1 MQPMKLDRRATIED
15 LMLMPEDGQKY
26 ELVDGEIVVSPTG
39 YRHSAV
45 GMRIGYLIQRYL
57 DEHPIGE
64 VAGSDLGVVFEN
76 GDLRSPDLTFVRKE
90 KVPTGEAHERFLEVV
105 PDLVVEVLSPS
116 DSMRFVGHKIGEF
129 LECGVPIVW
138 LVDPA
143 QQAVTVYRSLTNTE
157 RYTVNDTITAEPILP
172 GFSCAV
178 SRFFGSGPEPERGNQ

>member
-1 MQPMKLDRRATIED
+1 MLPMKLDRRATIED

-26 ELVDGEIVVSPTG
+26 ELVDGEIVVSPAG
-39 YRHSAV
+39 YTHSAV
-45 GMRIGYLIQRYL
+45 GMRIGHLIQTYL

-64 VAGSDLGVVFEN
+64 IAGADLGVVFEN

-90 KVPTGEAHERFLEVV
+90 KVPSGEAHERFLQVV

-143 QQAVTVYRSLTNTE
+143 QRTVTVYRSLTNTE
-157 RYTVNDTITAEPILP
+157 RYAVDDTINAEPILP

-178 SRFFGSGPEPERGNQ
+178 SRFFQ

>member
-1 MQPMKLDRRATIED
+1 MS
-15 LMLMPEDGQKY
+15 EDGRKY

-64 VAGSDLGVVFEN
+64 IAGADLGVVFEN
-76 GDLRSPDLTFVRKE
+76 GDLRSPDLTFIRNE
-90 KVPTGEAHERFLEVV
+90 KIPEGDAKERFLEVV

-129 LECGVPIVW
+129 LECGVLIVW
-138 LVDPA
+138 LVDPKHT
-143 QQAVTVYRSLTNTE
+143 VTVYRSLSDTE
-157 RYTVNDTITAEPILP
+157 RYTSDDTITAEVVLP
-172 GFSCAV
+172 GFACAV
-178 SRFFGSGPEPERGNQ
+178 SRFFGPASLTI